1 MIIFDFILVIT
12 WFPAAVIFHEK
23 YIKCCL
29 PGCTPIGIWT
39 KMRGVCVKKDEYLPK
54 PSKAHFMEEF
64 FGGAFAQFLLSY
76 HKLIVVFFL
85 ILTAAS
91 TFIWVTLLV
100 PDTKPFTFFNDQHW
114 YSKMNLIHTKKFD
127 YQSVD
132 GKIMVSLS
140 FGLDKSNPWDLNG
153 GQLSNCYREK

>member
-54 PSKAHFMEEF
+54 PSKAHFMEEY

-100 PDTKPFTFFNDQHW
+100 PDTNNSGEIDAWELRDILKGLGRNPSDEELFE
-114 YSKMNLIHTKKFD
+114 LI
-127 YQSVD
+127 SLVD
-132 GKIMVSLS
+132 TNMSGTIDFAEFLAV
-140 FGLDKSNPWDLNG
+140 
-153 GQLSNCYREK
+153 